1 MLEILAVEPGSIAEE
16 LELQAGDVLLAVND
30 KPLRDQIDFQVYTAV
45 EDLVLEVRRKD
56 GEMWELEL
64 EKDAFEPLG
73 LHFEHPDPTEC
84 GNNCIFCFVHQLPR
98 GLRRTL
104 YVKDEDYR
112 FSYLYGS
119 YVTLTN
125 ISDADMER
133 IIEQRLS
140 PLYVSVHAT
149 DEELRTRLI
158 GRQGPPVLDLLERL
172 TAAGIEVHTQIVLCP
187 GFNDGAQLERTIGD
201 LYALHPGIRTLAVV
215 PVGLTGYRERLPQL
229 RPLDAA
235 GAAAVLETLHRF
247 QERYLAEAG
256 TRFVFAADE
265 LYLKAGV
272 EFPALEAY
280 EELSQVENGVG
291 LIPVFR
297 ADAGDVLQ
305 EARKLRAGAVS
316 TFTGAS
322 ASGEL
327 TRFAAA
333 LAAKTGVKIHLH
345 TIRNDFFGGEVTVAG
360 LIAGADLIAQLKGKE
375 LGEALLV
382 PDVVLRDGEDVFLDD
397 LTLPQLAQ
405 ALGVAV
411 FKIDSTPWGLLEG
424 LEELFR

>member
-30 KPLRDQIDFQVYTAV
+30 KPLRDQIDFQLYTAV

-73 LHFEHPDPTEC
+73 LHFEHPDPTQC

-149 DEELRTRLI
+149 DEELRARLI

-247 QERYLAEAG
+247 QERYLAETG

-272 EFPALEAY
+272 EFPPLEAY

-297 ADAGDVLQ
+297 ADAVDVLL

-327 TRFAAA
+327 TRFAAD

-360 LIAGADLIAQLKGKE
+360 LIAGADLIAQLQGKE

-397 LTLPQLAQ
+397 LTLPQVAQ

>member
-73 LHFEHPDPTEC
+73 LHFEHPDPTQC

-149 DEELRTRLI
+149 DEELRARLI

-229 RPLDAA
+229 RPLNAA

-247 QERYLAEAG
+247 QERYLAETG

-272 EFPALEAY
+272 EFPPLEAY

-297 ADAGDVLQ
+297 ADAVDVLL

-327 TRFAAA
+327 TRFAAD

-360 LIAGADLIAQLKGKE
+360 LIAGADLIAQLQGNE

-397 LTLPQLAQ
+397 LTLPQVAQ

-424 LEELFR
+424 LEEQFR

>member
-73 LHFEHPDPTEC
+73 LHFEHPDPTQC

-149 DEELRTRLI
+149 DEELRARLI

-247 QERYLAEAG
+247 QERYLAETG

-272 EFPALEAY
+272 EFPPLEAY

-297 ADAGDVLQ
+297 ADAVDVLL

-327 TRFAAA
+327 TRFAAD

-360 LIAGADLIAQLKGKE
+360 LIAGADLIAQLQGNE

-397 LTLPQLAQ
+397 LTLPQVAQ

>member
-56 GEMWELEL
+56 GEMWALEL

-73 LHFEHPDPTEC
+73 LHFEHPDPTQC

-125 ISDADMER
+125 IGDADMER

-149 DEELRTRLI
+149 DEELRARLI

-229 RPLDAA
+229 RPLGAA
-235 GAAAVLETLHRF
+235 GAVAVLETLHRF
-247 QERYLAEAG
+247 QERYLAETG

-265 LYLKAGV
+265 LYLKAGE
-272 EFPALEAY
+272 EFPPLEAY

-291 LIPVFR
+291 LVPVFR
-297 ADAGDVLQ
+297 ADAVDVLL
-305 EARKLRAGAVS
+305 EAREFRSGTVS

-327 TRFAAA
+327 TRFAAD

-360 LIAGADLIAQLKGKE
+360 LIAGADLIAQLQGKE
-375 LGEALLV
+375 LGEALFV

>member
-73 LHFEHPDPTEC
+73 LHFEHPDPTQC

-149 DEELRTRLI
+149 DEELRARLI

-229 RPLDAA
+229 RPLNAA

-247 QERYLAEAG
+247 QERYLAETG

-272 EFPALEAY
+272 EFPPLEAY

-297 ADAGDVLQ
+297 ADAVDVLL

-327 TRFAAA
+327 TRFAAD

-360 LIAGADLIAQLKGKE
+360 LIAGADLIAQLQGKE

-397 LTLPQLAQ
+397 LTLPQVAQ

-411 FKIDSTPWGLLEG
+411 IKIDSTPWGLLEG

>member
-30 KPLRDQIDFQVYTAV
+30 KPLRDQIDFQLYTAV

-73 LHFEHPDPTEC
+73 LHFEHPDPTQC

-149 DEELRTRLI
+149 DEELRARLI

-247 QERYLAEAG
+247 QERYLAETG

-272 EFPALEAY
+272 EFPPLEAY

-297 ADAGDVLQ
+297 ADAVDVLL

-327 TRFAAA
+327 TRFAAD
-333 LAAKTGVKIHLH
+333 LATKTGVKIHLH

-360 LIAGADLIAQLKGKE
+360 LIAGTDLIAQLQGKE

-397 LTLPQLAQ
+397 LTLPQVAQ

-424 LEELFR
+424 LEEMFR

>member
-1 MLEILAVEPGSIAEE
+1 MLEILAVESGSIAEE
-16 LELQAGDVLLAVND
+16 LELQAGDVLLAVNN

-56 GEMWELEL
+56 GELWELEL

-215 PVGLTGYRERLPQL
+215 PVGLTGYRVRLPQL
-229 RPLDAA
+229 RPLDPA
-235 GAAAVLETLHRF
+235 GAVAVLETLHRF
-247 QERYLAEAG
+247 QERYLVETG

-272 EFPALEAY
+272 EFPPLEAY

-297 ADAGDVLQ
+297 ADAVDALL

-360 LIAGADLIAQLKGKE
+360 LIAGADLIAQLQGKE

-424 LEELFR
+424 LEELSR

>member
-73 LHFEHPDPTEC
+73 LHFEHPDPTQC

-125 ISDADMER
+125 ISDADMVR

-149 DEELRTRLI
+149 DEELRARLI

-247 QERYLAEAG
+247 QERYLAETG

-272 EFPALEAY
+272 EFPPLEAY

-297 ADAGDVLQ
+297 ADAVDVLL

-327 TRFAAA
+327 TRFAAD

-360 LIAGADLIAQLKGKE
+360 LIAGADLIAQLQGKE

-397 LTLPQLAQ
+397 LTLPQVAQ

>member
-73 LHFEHPDPTEC
+73 LHFEHPDPTQC

-149 DEELRTRLI
+149 DEELRARLI

-247 QERYLAEAG
+247 QERYLAETG

-272 EFPALEAY
+272 EFPPLEAY

-297 ADAGDVLQ
+297 ADAVDVLL

-327 TRFAAA
+327 TRFAAD

-360 LIAGADLIAQLKGKE
+360 LIAGADLIAQLQGKE

-397 LTLPQLAQ
+397 LTLPQVAQ

>member
-1 MLEILAVEPGSIAEE
+1 
-16 LELQAGDVLLAVND
+16 
-30 KPLRDQIDFQVYTAV
+30 
-45 EDLVLEVRRKD
+45 
-56 GEMWELEL
+56 
-64 EKDAFEPLG
+64 
-73 LHFEHPDPTEC
+73 
-84 GNNCIFCFVHQLPR
+84 
-98 GLRRTL
+98 
-104 YVKDEDYR
+104 
-112 FSYLYGS
+112 
-119 YVTLTN
+119 
-125 ISDADMER
+125 MER

-149 DEELRTRLI
+149 DEELRARLI

-229 RPLDAA
+229 RPLDSA

-247 QERYLAEAG
+247 QKRYLAETG

-265 LYLKAGV
+265 LYLKAV
-272 EFPALEAY
+272 VDFPPLEAY

-297 ADAGDVLQ
+297 ADAVDVLL

-327 TRFAAA
+327 TRFAAD

-360 LIAGADLIAQLKGKE
+360 LIAGGDLIAQLQGKE

>member
-45 EDLVLEVRRKD
+45 EDLILEVRKKD

-73 LHFEHPDPTEC
+73 LHFEHPDPTQC

-149 DEELRTRLI
+149 DEELRARLI

-187 GFNDGAQLERTIGD
+187 GFNDGTQLERTIGD

-215 PVGLTGYRERLPQL
+215 PVGLTGHRERLPQL
-229 RPLDAA
+229 RPLGAV

-247 QERYLAEAG
+247 QERYLAETG

-272 EFPALEAY
+272 EFPPLEAY

-291 LIPVFR
+291 LVPVFR
-297 ADAGDVLQ
+297 ADAVDVLL
-305 EARKLRAGAVS
+305 EARKLRSGAVS

-345 TIRNDFFGGEVTVAG
+345 TIYNDFFGGEVTVAG
-360 LIAGADLIAQLKGKE
+360 LIAGADLIAQLQGKE

>member
-73 LHFEHPDPTEC
+73 LHFEHPDPTQC

-125 ISDADMER
+125 ISDADMVR

-149 DEELRTRLI
+149 DEELRARLI

-247 QERYLAEAG
+247 QERYLAETG

-272 EFPALEAY
+272 EFPPLEAY

-297 ADAGDVLQ
+297 ADAVDVLL

-327 TRFAAA
+327 TRFAAD

-360 LIAGADLIAQLKGKE
+360 LIAGADLIAQLQGKE

-397 LTLPQLAQ
+397 LTLPQVAQ

-424 LEELFR
+424 LEEMFR